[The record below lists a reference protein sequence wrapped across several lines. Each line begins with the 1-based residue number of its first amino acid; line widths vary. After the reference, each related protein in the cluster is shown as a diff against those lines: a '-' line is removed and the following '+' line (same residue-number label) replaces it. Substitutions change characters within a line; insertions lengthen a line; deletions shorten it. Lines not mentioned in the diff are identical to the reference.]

1 MLTKSLICRKTT
13 ECKSSKIAKKKII
26 MIIIMII
33 KDKLTLLSACEVCNS
48 KSRVMKNQQ
57 ASKLSSNFRIRAPLC
72 KIQFRE
78 YFALEI

>member
-1 MLTKSLICRKTT
+1 
-13 ECKSSKIAKKKII
+13 
-26 MIIIMII
+26 MII

-48 KSRVMKNQQ
+48 KSRFMKNQQ
-57 ASKLSSNFRIRAPLC
+57 ASQLSRNFRIRGPLC

>member
-1 MLTKSLICRKTT
+1 
-13 ECKSSKIAKKKII
+13 
-26 MIIIMII
+26 MII